1 MIVYR
6 INVLEQLKAHG
17 FSTYKLRKDKIFG
30 QATIQQ
36 LRNGQLV
43 SLANLN
49 DLCRMLNCQPGDI
62 IEYKQ
67 EPEQ

>member
-6 INVLEQLKAHG
+6 INVLEQLKSHG

-36 LRNGQLV
+36 LRTGQLV

-62 IEYKQ
+62 IEYKE

>member
-6 INVLEQLKAHG
+6 INVLEQLKAAG
-17 FSTYKLRKDKIFG
+17 YSTYKLRMDKIFG

-49 DLCRMLNCQPGDI
+49 DLCRLLNCQPGDI
-62 IEYKQ
+62 IEYRK